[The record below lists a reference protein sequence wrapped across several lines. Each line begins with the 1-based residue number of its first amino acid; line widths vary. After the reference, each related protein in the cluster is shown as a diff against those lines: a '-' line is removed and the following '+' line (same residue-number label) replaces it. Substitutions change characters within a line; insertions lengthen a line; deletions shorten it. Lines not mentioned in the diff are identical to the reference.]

1 MGIIS
6 TTVTERKKD
15 VATIMGKAEK
25 AIKEQDF
32 EKVLVDG
39 SKEELGELKA
49 WLFKENIRLELERSE
64 LNRMKDKLLKERQ
77 QFQTEMTE
85 VDHRL
90 VIERKRLKQDEAF
103 FDKKMEILKNGFS
116 QLEADRKKMER
127 ERLQFEAE
135 RSAHSSAIRQDKNTA
150 LAEMLFQGV
159 NSQLALKKRYKDL
172 IKMFH
177 PDNIAGDHEMVLVI
191 NRIYEELKRD
201 YEMGKRA

>member
-1 MGIIS
+1 M
-6 TTVTERKKD
+6 TERKKD

-85 VDHRL
+85 VNHRL
-90 VIERKRLKQDEAF
+90 VIERKRNSLALLAGNLNALSPLKKISSGYAYVSD
-103 FDKKMEILKNGFS
+103 FDDNK
-116 QLEADRKKMER
+116 
-127 ERLQFEAE
+127 
-135 RSAHSSAIRQDKNTA
+135 
-150 LAEMLFQGV
+150 V
-159 NSQLALKKRYKDL
+159 NSVTDVK
-172 IKMFH
+172 
-177 PDNIAGDHEMVLVI
+177 ES
-191 NRIYEELKRD
+191 NRIKLTLADGVILSKVIETKKQNL
-201 YEMGKRA
+201 

>member
-85 VDHRL
+85 VNHRL

-103 FDKKMEILKNGFS
+103 FDKKMEILKNGCS